1 MAHMPWT
8 IARAHGQR
16 GSDADPARPRPARRS
31 LFICGL
37 MIIGFLL
44 AHRLHLGLGSTTFLA
59 IGAACCAAGA
69 LVKGW
74 ACKAALAGGV
84 VALAAGWY
92 TLRIHERVDG
102 DLASA
107 IQQAAEA
114 QEGGAVII
122 TTIRGVVRDVPRRV
136 AFADG
141 ALERFGR
148 GAPTSAFELA
158 ISQIGSFSGTGTVRV
173 RVECDLRS
181 LPEIVRPGAVLSIS
195 GRVRPVGREMNPGEP
210 DWRSLAV
217 QDGVIGSLDVPETAL
232 IIADRPADVRERI
245 LSTWHGAVGGLRMR
259 CLDVLERGPDDGPP
273 TPSRA
278 LLGALLLGERDRAL
292 DEVNDAFTRLGLVH
306 LVAISGFNLAVM
318 AGLVLMLLRLTGDRG
333 WLEPVIVAVLVVA
346 YMLVLPAQA
355 PILRAGTIVL
365 VLLIA
370 DALGRRYDRAT
381 LLGWVAC
388 AMLVVRP
395 LDAWSMGFQ
404 LSFGIVAALLVLGDT
419 MHQRLWGVPIRGLAV
434 RVPKR
439 GPWVIAW
446 IPPALRWVIEA
457 FKVQISAAIL
467 AWGVSLPI
475 IAAGTGQLSLLA
487 PLTTL
492 VVLPITVVVLW
503 AGYIVLLVGVAIPA
517 MGSIAS
523 GALDACAGV
532 LVEVVMRLDALG
544 AGFVQGPPLS
554 PIWAVASAATIV
566 VAMARLHL
574 RDARLWVSGAILIA
588 WLGVQIVLL
597 PRAPANTL
605 LRVDT
610 LSVGQGSC
618 HLLRSG
624 GEAMLVD
631 CGSTDTSVGVRRVPQ
646 ACRNLG
652 VRGVKTIL
660 ITGPTL
666 DRLSG
671 VVDVLGP
678 MGVQTVM
685 VPAELVQAA
694 ALYPDGPAGL
704 MLSLVRARGVSVQE
718 LRPGDELRFG
728 RVTIGILPAGPS
740 EIAVRVVSSDLLGTP
755 RSALFLGDLA
765 EASIAPMHKAIG
777 ERAEMIAIT
786 GRGAADDA
794 SAQFVRGLAPA
805 VIVHSSAARSAHA
818 ARWRERVPAA
828 VTRST
833 GVHGWT
839 WTEFLDDGRIATR
852 SMWSEKCGDEARR

>member
-44 AHRLHLGLGSTTFLA
+44 ADRLHLGVGSIALLA
-59 IGAACCAAGA
+59 VGAGCCAAGA

-74 ACKAALAGGV
+74 ACRIMLASGV
-84 VALAAGWY
+84 ISLAAGWY

-102 DLASA
+102 ELAGA
-107 IQQAAEA
+107 IQSASDVR
-114 QEGGAVII
+114 EGGDVVI

-136 AFADG
+136 AFAGG

-148 GAPTSAFELA
+148 GSPTSAFELA
-158 ISQIGSFSGTGTVRV
+158 ISQIGSATGTGTVRV

-181 LPEIVRPGAVLSIS
+181 LPKFVRPGAVLSIS
-195 GRVRPVGREMNPGEP
+195 GRLRPVGRAMNPGEA

-217 QDGVIGSLDVPETAL
+217 QDGVIASLDVPETAL
-232 IIADRPADVRERI
+232 IVADRPADVRERV
-245 LSTWHGAVGGLRMR
+245 LSTWNRAVGGLRMR

-318 AGLVLMLLRLTGDRG
+318 AGLVMMLLRLTGDRG
-333 WLEPVIVAVLVVA
+333 WLEPIIVAVLVIA

-388 AMLVVRP
+388 GMLVVRP

-404 LSFGIVAALLVLGDT
+404 LSFGIVAALLILGDT

-475 IAAGTGQLSLLA
+475 IAAGTGQISVLA

-492 VVLPITVVVLW
+492 LVLPITVVVLW
-503 AGYIVLLVGVAIPA
+503 VGYIVLLVGVAVPPL
-517 MGSIAS
+517 GSMAS
-523 GALDACAGV
+523 GALDACASV

-554 PIWAVASAATIV
+554 TIWAVSSAATIV
-566 VAMARLHL
+566 IAMARLHF
-574 RDARLWVSGAILIA
+574 RDPRLWASAALLLAWCGAQVL
-588 WLGVQIVLL
+588 LL
-597 PRAPANTL
+597 PRIPSNAIF
-605 LRVDT
+605 RVDT
-610 LSVGQGSC
+610 LSVGPGSC

-631 CGSTDTSVGVRRVPQ
+631 CGSTDTSLGVRRVPQ
-646 ACRNLG
+646 ACRVLG
-652 VRGVKTIL
+652 VRQVSTIL

-678 MGVQTVM
+678 MGVRTVM
-685 VPAELVQAA
+685 VPAELVQSA

-704 MLSLVRARGVSVQE
+704 MLSLVRARGVLVRE
-718 LRPGDELRFG
+718 VRVGDEVRFG
-728 RVTIGILPAGPS
+728 RVTMHILSGAPS
-740 EIAVRVVSSDLLGTP
+740 EIAVRVSGIDVHGMARTAS
-755 RSALFLGDLA
+755 FLGDCN
-765 EASIAPMHKAIG
+765 EASIAAMQEASG
-777 ERAEMIAIT
+777 GRADMIAIA
-786 GRGAADDA
+786 GRGASDDA
-794 SAQFVRGLAPA
+794 AAQFVRGLAPA
-805 VIVHSSAARSAHA
+805 VIVHSTSARSAHA
-818 ARWRERVPAA
+818 ARWRERVPDA
-828 VTRST
+828 VVRST

-839 WTEFLDDGRIATR
+839 WTEFLDDGRMVTR
-852 SMWSEKCGDEARR
+852 SMWPEERDAEAPR